1 MSKIQLRDQNP
12 GLYLT
17 FNFYP
22 YLLLM
27 NFYLFINT
35 LNFQFILLDVY
46 ISFFIFTLDFLYIKN
61 MLEKLVY

>member
-46 ISFFIFTLDFLYIKN
+46 ISFFYFHS
-61 MLEKLVY
+61 